1 MMPLE
6 EGEYIVTKVRKHW
19 WRIFTWSLGLVLL
32 GILPAF
38 ISVVF
43 IGVTSLVPDEQML
56 NLVGLGYTVWITIL
70 WVLFFVEWTDYY
82 LDVWVVTNMRV
93 VDIDHI
99 GLFSRDVSTV
109 RLDDIEDITTE
120 LHGVISTMLKFGTI
134 TLQTAGSRNEFYLR
148 NADNPEAAK
157 SVIYGLISDAK
168 REASN
173 ND

>member
-1 MMPLE
+1 MINLE

-19 WRIFTWSLGLVLL
+19 W
-32 GILPAF
+32 GILVW
-38 ISVVF
+38 S
-43 IGVTSLVPDEQML
+43 TSLVVLGFLPLLFGILFFEVSLLSDPHMV
-56 NLVGLGYTVWITIL
+56 NLFGLGYTVWVTIL
-70 WVLFFVEWTDYY
+70 WVLFFVDWTDYY
-82 LDVWVVTNMRV
+82 LDVWVVTNKRV

-120 LHGVISTMLKFGTI
+120 LHGVISTLLKFGTI

-148 NADNPEAAK
+148 NAKNPEHAK
-157 SVIYGLISDAK
+157 TIIYGLISDVK
-168 REASN
+168 DKSIN